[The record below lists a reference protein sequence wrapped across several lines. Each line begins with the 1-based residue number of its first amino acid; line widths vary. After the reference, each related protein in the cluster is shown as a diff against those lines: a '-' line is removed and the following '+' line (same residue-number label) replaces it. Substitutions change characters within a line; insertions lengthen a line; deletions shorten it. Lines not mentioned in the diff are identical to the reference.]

1 MGSWPT
7 GGDTCLNHRKW
18 LQSQAPPVS
27 KASMIDEISGAN
39 QKPLGQQFLFQNE
52 ARQ

>member
-7 GGDTCLNHRKW
+7 GGDTCLNHGKW

-27 KASMIDEISGAN
+27 EACMIGEISGVN
-39 QKPLGQQFLFQNE
+39 QKLLGQQFLFQNE